1 MSMITGCPACGTQF
15 RVVPD
20 QLKISE
26 GWVRCGH
33 CSEVFDA
40 TAHLQDESAPA
51 GLAVPHD
58 KPPPGTPT
66 AVQADGAGVPAAPP
80 VAAEDPDEPAPFEPF
95 LPSGTPPDPA
105 RTQAEEPGY
114 LPSMGFLRADA
125 GASVLPTG
133 GLDPTDFADD
143 EDDAPLDDVSFV
155 REARRKAFWRRP
167 ATRVV
172 LVLLALVLSA
182 LLALQAAVHERDRLA
197 AAEPRMR
204 PLLEGL
210 CVPLGCRVGPPRRID
225 AIAIDSSG
233 FTKVRADSYRLTFSL
248 KNRAAQPVAI
258 PALELTLTDTQDQAV
273 IRRVLT
279 ARELGATSETIAP
292 AAQWSG
298 AASLVLD
305 VPGNGSRIAG
315 YRLLAFYP

>member
-40 TAHLQDESAPA
+40 TAHLQDEAALA
-51 GLAVPHD
+51 GLAVPQ
-58 KPPPGTPT
+58 GTPQESVSPTEAT
-66 AVQADGAGVPAAPP
+66 AVEAP
-80 VAAEDPDEPAPFEPF
+80 VAPEAAADVAVEPAPFDPYV
-95 LPSGTPPDPA
+95 PSSTPADPA
-105 RTQAEEPGY
+105 RTQVEEQGY
-114 LPSMGFLRADA
+114 LPSMAFLRSDA
-125 GASVLPTG
+125 EASVLPTG
-133 GLDPTDFADD
+133 GLDPTDFAED
-143 EDDAPLDDVSFV
+143 EDDAPLEDVSFV

-167 ATRVV
+167 ATRAVLVLVV
-172 LVLLALVLSA
+172 LVLAA
-182 LLALQAAVHERDRLA
+182 LLALQAAVHERDRIA
-197 AAEPRMR
+197 ATDPRMR
-204 PLLEGL
+204 PSLEAL
-210 CVPLGCRVGPPRRID
+210 CAPLGCRVGPPRRID

-248 KNRAAQPVAI
+248 KNQAGQAVAI

-273 IRRVLT
+273 VRRVLT
-279 ARELGATSETIAP
+279 PRELGATTETIAP
-292 AAQWSG
+292 AAEWSG

-305 VPGNGSRIAG
+305 VPANGSRIAG

>member
-40 TAHLQDESAPA
+40 TAHLQDETAQA
-51 GLAVPHD
+51 GLAVPQS
-58 KPPPGTPT
+58 TPQESVSPTEAT
-66 AVQADGAGVPAAPP
+66 AVDAPVAPEAAAGVA
-80 VAAEDPDEPAPFEPF
+80 VEPAPFDPF
-95 LPSGTPPDPA
+95 VPSSIPADPA
-105 RTQAEEPGY
+105 GTQVEEQGY
-114 LPSMGFLRADA
+114 LPSMAFLRSDA
-125 GASVLPTG
+125 EASVLPTG
-133 GLDPTDFADD
+133 GLDPTDFAED
-143 EDDAPLDDVSFV
+143 EDDAPLEDVSFV
-155 REARRKAFWRRP
+155 REARRKAFRRRP
-167 ATRVV
+167 ATRAV
-172 LVLLALVLSA
+172 LVLVALVLAA
-182 LLALQAAVHERDRLA
+182 LLALQAAVHERDRIA
-197 AAEPRMR
+197 ATDPRMR
-204 PLLEGL
+204 PWLEAL
-210 CVPLGCRVGPPRRID
+210 CAPLGCRVGPPRRID

-248 KNRAAQPVAI
+248 KNQAAQAVAI

-273 IRRVLT
+273 VRRVLT
-279 ARELGATSETIAP
+279 PRELGATTETIAP
-292 AAQWSG
+292 AAEWSG

-305 VPGNGSRIAG
+305 VPANGSRIAG

>member
-40 TAHLQDESAPA
+40 TAHLQDETALA
-51 GLAVPHD
+51 GLAIPREPVSP
-58 KPPPGTPT
+58 TEAT
-66 AVQADGAGVPAAPP
+66 AVDAPVAPQAAVDVAVKAAPF
-80 VAAEDPDEPAPFEPF
+80 DPFV
-95 LPSGTPPDPA
+95 PSGTAADPA
-105 RTQAEEPGY
+105 PTQVGEQGY
-114 LPSMGFLRADA
+114 LPSMVFLRADA
-125 GASVLPTG
+125 EASVLPTG
-133 GLDPTDFADD
+133 GLDPTDFAED

-155 REARRKAFWRRP
+155 REARRKAFWSRP
-167 ATRVV
+167 AARAV
-172 LVLLALVLSA
+172 LVLVALVLAA
-182 LLALQAAVHERDRLA
+182 LLALQAAVHERDRIA
-197 AAEPRMR
+197 AANPQMR
-204 PLLEGL
+204 PWLEAL
-210 CVPLGCRVGPPRRID
+210 CAPMGCRVGPPRRID

-248 KNRAAQPVAI
+248 KNQAGQAVAI

-273 IRRVLT
+273 VRRVLT
-279 ARELGATSETIAP
+279 PRELGAATETIAP
-292 AAQWSG
+292 AAEWSG
-298 AASLVLD
+298 AASLVVD
-305 VPGNGSRIAG
+305 APATASRIAG

>member
-40 TAHLQDESAPA
+40 TAHLQDEAAFQGPA
-51 GLAVPHD
+51 VAQDTPA
-58 KPPPGTPT
+58 KSPP
-66 AVQADGAGVPAAPP
+66 AVQAEAI
-80 VAAEDPDEPAPFEPF
+80 EE
-95 LPSGTPPDPA
+95 PA
-105 RTQAEEPGY
+105 RTPAAADVPEEPPPFDPFVPSSTAAETPGAQAEEAGY
-114 LPSMGFLRADA
+114 LPSMAFLRADA
-125 GASVLPTG
+125 EASVLPTG
-133 GLDPTDFADD
+133 GLDPTDFAED

-167 ATRVV
+167 ATRAV
-172 LVLLALVLSA
+172 LVLVALALAA
-182 LLALQAAVHERDRLA
+182 LLALQLVLHDRDRLA
-197 AAEPRMR
+197 AADPQVR
-204 PLLEGL
+204 PWLEAL
-210 CVPLGCRVGPPRRID
+210 CAPLGCRVGPPRRID

-233 FTKVRADSYRLTFSL
+233 FTKLRADSYRLTFSL
-248 KNRAAQPVAI
+248 KNQAAQAVAI

-273 IRRVLT
+273 VRRVLT
-279 ARELGATSETIAP
+279 PKDLGATTETIAP
-292 AAQWSG
+292 SGEWSG

-305 VPGNGSRIAG
+305 LPGIGGRVAG